1 LGAEPDAGPSRTAI
15 PKNPTIRFGAH
26 RASVY
31 GISAAAKIDPFA
43 EAAKDPVREA
53 HARDFI
59 HKPVQPKIMDEELP
73 DYQKLLDDMAT
84 GPTPVTMPDLPSL
97 AATSTASWLK
107 RARTL
112 STEGEGEFEDT
123 GASGSGTHSAANS
136 SGSTDPILPPPQGP
150 TGQEDDEVPP
160 ELDRANVVTAFL
172 GSSLLPEPSHL
183 KMNNIATSPALAV
196 DGPVQK
202 AACKL
207 LAPTYS

>member
-97 AATSTASWLK
+97 AATSTAS
-107 RARTL
+107 
-112 STEGEGEFEDT
+112 
-123 GASGSGTHSAANS
+123 
-136 SGSTDPILPPPQGP
+136 
-150 TGQEDDEVPP
+150 
-160 ELDRANVVTAFL
+160 
-172 GSSLLPEPSHL
+172 
-183 KMNNIATSPALAV
+183 
-196 DGPVQK
+196 
-202 AACKL
+202 
-207 LAPTYS
+207 